1 MKIYARTRELD
12 KEKRIRQLI
21 GKEIWTRI
29 LILGDDYFARFVAL
43 DGPDV
48 TVNIITGREIDYAR
62 DNSTYGKSQLRKSL
76 SVADTPYETY
86 VDHMTFFT
94 RNDVYTTEEL
104 YELAGIE
111 ATKITNL
118 EDLVDKDLWLKCDF
132 IYINET
138 AFINITSLLTDT
150 LQAYVIPLDIIKQ
163 SRQGIE
169 EAQDFV
175 SERLSKQKKY
185 LRTID
190 IPGLELTSPLAYYTT
205 EEMRESAKL

>member
-29 LILGDDYFARFVAL
+29 FILGSDYFARFVAI
-43 DGPDV
+43 DGPDL
-48 TVNIITGREIDYAR
+48 TVNIISGSDVDYAR
-62 DNSTYGKSQLRKSL
+62 DNSRYAKSKLRKSL
-76 SVADTPYETY
+76 SVADTPFETY
-86 VDHMTFFT
+86 VDHMTFLT

-118 EDLVDKDLWLKCDF
+118 EDLVGKDLWVKCDF
-132 IYINET
+132 IYANET
-138 AFINITSLLTDT
+138 AFINITSRLNNT

-163 SRQGIE
+163 CREGIE

-175 SERLSKQKKY
+175 SERLSEQKKY
-185 LRTID
+185 LMEID
-190 IPGLELTSPLAYYTT
+190 MGELELTSPLAYYTT